1 MFAHFL
7 MKTKFA
13 CKWTVPGIRLM
24 FVFIPIS
31 FSVEKIVAP
40 FSTSQI
46 NFLEKIKTIY
56 AYF

>member
-1 MFAHFL
+1 